1 MSFSF
6 DFAVIGGDNRQL
18 FLADLLTQK
27 QFKVC
32 YYGLSPCNLPGN
44 YLPCFRNETIT
55 ATSSLKEAIEG
66 AKYIIGP
73 TPFCKD
79 KTNITSSSTLG
90 ILVDDFL
97 SFCSPEQTIYAGAI
111 PKHIMETAKNSGLK
125 MIDIMEW
132 EHVSMLNGIATAEG
146 AICEAIRNSMI
157 NLQGSKVLVLG
168 FGKCGQILAKKLAAL
183 DANVYVSV
191 RKYDVLSMALA
202 YGYHG
207 FLLDELKDYVSDFDF
222 IFNTIPAMILGKNM
236 LIQIKKE
243 TAIIDIA
250 SSPGGVDYNYAGDHC
265 YNAGLFLGLPGIMS
279 PKSSAKI
286 QLDAILNDCNK

>member
-1 MSFSF
+1 MSFSY

-18 FLADLLTQK
+18 FLADLLTK
-27 QFKVC
+27 ENVKVC
-32 YYGLSPCNLPGN
+32 YYGLSPCSLPSK
-44 YLPCFRNETIT
+44 YIPCFMNETIT
-55 ATSSLKEAIEG
+55 ASSSLQEALENS
-66 AKYIIGP
+66 KYIIGP

-79 KTNITSSSTLG
+79 KIYITSFSTLG
-90 ILVDDFL
+90 ILADEFL

-111 PKHIMETAKNSGLK
+111 PKHIMELGKKNKLK
-125 MIDIMEW
+125 IKDIMEW
-132 EHVSMLNGIATAEG
+132 EHVAMLNGVATAEG
-146 AICEAIRNSMI
+146 AICEAIRNSVI
-157 NLQGSKVLVLG
+157 NLQGSKVLILG
-168 FGKCGQILAKKLAAL
+168 FGKCGQIIAKKLAAL
-183 DANVYVSV
+183 DANVSVSV

-207 FLLDELKDYVSDFDF
+207 FLLDELKDYVSEFDF

-236 LIQIKKE
+236 LIKTKKD

-265 YNAGLFLGLPGIMS
+265 YNAGLYLGLPGIMS

-286 QLDAILNDCNK
+286 QLDAILNDCMK

>member
-6 DFAVIGGDNRQL
+6 DFAIIGGDNRQL
-18 FLADLLTQK
+18 FLADLLSQK
-27 QFKVC
+27 NVKVC
-32 YYGLSPCNLPGN
+32 YYGLSPCNLPGKC
-44 YLPCFRNETIT
+44 LPSFMNETIT
-55 ATSSLKEAIEG
+55 ATSSLKEALENS
-66 AKYIIGP
+66 KYIIGP

-79 KTNITSSSTLG
+79 KIYINSSSNLG

-97 SFCSPEQTIYAGAI
+97 SFCLPEQTIYAGAI
-111 PKHIMETAKNSGLK
+111 PKHIMEIAKKNGLK

-146 AICEAIRNSMI
+146 AICEAIRNSVI

-183 DANVYVSV
+183 DAEVTVSV
-191 RKYDVLSMALA
+191 RRYDVLSMALA

-222 IFNTIPAMILGKNM
+222 IFNTIPAMILGKNI

-265 YNAGLFLGLPGIMS
+265 YNAGLYLGLPGIMS

-286 QLDAILNDCNK
+286 QLDAILNDCNR